1 MLLSSLSIRQRHL
14 LIIAVVITGFVL
26 TGLVAQYS
34 TQQLQKLSQIQID
47 IETLKHNLLTLRRH
61 EKDFLSRLDWKY
73 VERYEQEL
81 AHAQDRITVLSE
93 HLSAIHSD
101 NNTVLVKNQLTD
113 YGQQFVAI
121 AEQQKIIGL
130 DHTSGLYGS
139 LRASIHEVEES
150 IAGNTALTAQMLM
163 LRRHEKDFM
172 LRRNPKYIDKF
183 TLAISTMKSM
193 IDNQN
198 QTQTLSAID
207 HYQRDFTKLY
217 TAEKL
222 KGLNHKEGFS
232 GKMRSSAHE
241 LEVLFEQQSQLL
253 EEIVETESKQLNALL
268 MVMVMLG
275 SLALLSL
282 LAVFFI
288 SNSISKALDRLI
300 RHVFSMIKSND
311 GDEPPSDNHN
321 ELDLLQHAFDS
332 LNNNLTQ
339 AIGKIKSSAQNI
351 SDVTQE
357 IVDATEN
364 VNQSSVDQ
372 HAMIEHSAT
381 AMEEM
386 TMSIQEVAENAS
398 NTSEFVTNIN
408 DRLGDAT
415 SISATAQ
422 DSIGA
427 LKEELN
433 NSVSAIAQLQDSSGS
448 IDVLLNSIQDIANQT
463 NLLALNAAIESARA
477 GEAGRGFA
485 VVADEVRTLSSRTSS
500 ATEEVRK
507 TLDRFK
513 SVIDSVVLTVNSSSQ
528 KGTDG
533 QCHANN
539 AINMMREMTQ
549 KVAEISMM
557 NLQIASSVEE
567 QSTAAENLNQ
577 HIHGIFESSL
587 TVKDANQYTHIATQ
601 KLTDVVEEIKASAS
615 VFAV

>member
-1 MLLSSLSIRQRHL
+1 MLLTSLSIRQRHL
-14 LIIAVVITGFVL
+14 LIIVVVITGFVL
-26 TGLVAQYS
+26 TGLVAQHS

-73 VERYEQEL
+73 VDSYQREL
-81 AHAQDRITVLSE
+81 EDAQNRIVLLRQ
-93 HLSAIHSD
+93 HLSVIHEQS
-101 NNTVLVKNQLTD
+101 NTTPIQNQLTD
-113 YGQQFVAI
+113 YGQQFSAI
-121 AEQQKIIGL
+121 AKQQKIIGL
-130 DHTSGLYGS
+130 SHTSGLYGS
-139 LRASIHEVEES
+139 LRASIHEVEKS
-150 IAGNTALTAQMLM
+150 IAGNTTLTAQMLM

-172 LRRNPKYIDKF
+172 LRRDPKYIEKF
-183 TLAISTMKSM
+183 NRSIDTMKSM
-193 IDNQN
+193 INDQGHS
-198 QTQTLSAID
+198 QTLTAID
-207 HYQRDFTKLY
+207 HYQRDFSKLY
-217 TAEKL
+217 AAEEL
-222 KGLNHKEGFS
+222 KGLSHKTGFS
-232 GKMRSSAHE
+232 GKMRSSAHQ

-253 EEIVETESKQLNALL
+253 VAIVETESKQLNWLL
-268 MVMVMLG
+268 MAMLG

-288 SNSISKALDRLI
+288 SNSISVALDRLI
-300 RHVFSMIKSND
+300 RHVFSMIKSDNNN
-311 GDEPPSDNHN
+311 EPPCDSHN

-351 SDVTQE
+351 SEVTQE

-372 HAMIEHSAT
+372 HAMIEQSAT

-386 TMSIQEVAENAS
+386 TMSIQEVAQNAS

-500 ATEEVRK
+500 ATDEVRQ
-507 TLDRFK
+507 TLDHFK

-601 KLTDVVEEIKASAS
+601 KLTDVVEEIQASAS